1 MGYNILAINP
11 GSTSTKIGWFLDDVE
26 VWVETLRHSREDL
39 EPFDSV
45 VAQQDFRLRC
55 IERAVSAHGYRFED
69 LSAVV
74 GRGGIVD
81 PIPGGTY
88 VVGELLL
95 RHLQRGKPWEHA
107 SNLGGIIGNA
117 LAGEWSIPAF
127 IVDPVSVDE
136 LDDVSRVTG
145 LPELPKRSL
154 VHALNIRAIMR
165 RASGELGKNWQAA
178 NFIVA
183 HLGGGI
189 SIAASRGGR
198 IVDVNNANE
207 LGPFSPQRAGGVP
220 AGDLLRLCF
229 SGKYNEKEILRK
241 LVGRGGV
248 LAYLGTDNMEEV
260 AGRVIAGDEKAS
272 LVYHAMALQV
282 AREIG
287 ACAATLEGDVDA
299 VILTGGVA
307 HDRAF
312 DALVTE
318 RVQWIAPVLVYPG
331 EDELAA
337 LAGGALRVLRNE
349 EEALDYS
356 QYAGREA

>member
-26 VWVETLRHSREDL
+26 VWTETLRHSLEEL

-45 VAQQDFRLRC
+45 AAQQGFRLRC
-55 IERAVSAHGYRFED
+55 IERAVTAHGYRFED

-95 RHLQRGKPWEHA
+95 RHLQRGTPWEHA

-117 LAGEWSIPAF
+117 LAEEWSIPAF

-145 LPELPKRSL
+145 VPELPKRSL

-165 RASGELGKNWQAA
+165 RVSRDLGKDWRECNYV
-178 NFIVA
+178 VA

-189 SIAASRGGR
+189 SIAACRRGR
-198 IVDVNNANE
+198 MVDVNNANE

-220 AGDLLRLCF
+220 AGDLIRLCF
-229 SGKYNEKEILRK
+229 SGKYSQKEILRK
-241 LVGRGGV
+241 LVGRGGL
-248 LAYLGTDNMEEV
+248 LAYLGTDNVQEV
-260 AGRVIAGDEKAS
+260 AARVAAGEEKAS
-272 LVYHAMALQV
+272 LVYRGMAFQV

-287 ACAATLEGDVDA
+287 ACAVTLEGDVDA
-299 VILTGGVA
+299 VVLTGGVA
-307 HDRAF
+307 HDRVF
-312 DALVTE
+312 DRLVTE

-356 QYAGREA
+356 RFAGEEV

>member
-11 GSTSTKIGWFLDDVE
+11 GSTSTKIGWFLDDKE
-26 VWVETLRHSREDL
+26 IWTETLRHTPEEL
-39 EPFDSV
+39 QPFRTVTD
-45 VAQQDFRLRC
+45 QQNFRIGC
-55 IERAVSAHGYRFED
+55 IEKALSQHRYRFED

-88 VVGELLL
+88 AVGEVLL

-117 LAGEWSIPAF
+117 LSDQWGIPAF

-136 LDDVSRVTG
+136 FEEVSRVTG
-145 LPELPKRSL
+145 VPELPKRSL

-165 RASGELGKNWQAA
+165 RAAA
-178 NFIVA
+178 DLEVDWRDVNFIVA

-189 SIAASRGGR
+189 SIAACRRGR

-207 LGPFSPQRAGGVP
+207 FGPFSPQRAGGVP
-220 AGDLLRLCF
+220 AGDLVRLCF
-229 SGKYNEKEILRK
+229 SGKRNEREVLDG
-241 LVGRGGV
+241 LVRRGGV
-248 LAYLGTDNMEEV
+248 LGYLGTDNMQEV
-260 AGRVIAGDEKAS
+260 SARAAAGDGDAAQ
-272 LVYHAMALQV
+272 VYRAMALQV

-287 ACAATLEGDVDA
+287 ACAATLEGDVRA
-299 VILTGGVA
+299 VVLTGGVA
-307 HDRAF
+307 HDRSF
-312 DALVTE
+312 DVLVTE

-337 LAGGALRVLRNE
+337 LAQGALRVLRNE

-356 QYAGREA
+356 RFAKGEV

>member
-11 GSTSTKIGWFLDDVE
+11 GSTSTKIGWFHDDVQIWAE
-26 VWVETLRHSREDL
+26 SLRHSQEEL

-45 VAQQDFRLRC
+45 AAQQNFRLRC
-55 IERAVSAHGYRFED
+55 IESAVSAHGHRFED

-88 VVGELLL
+88 AVGEVLL

-107 SNLGGIIGNA
+107 SNLGGIMGNA
-117 LAGEWSIPAF
+117 LSEEWSIPAF

-136 LDDVSRVTG
+136 LDDISRVTG
-145 LPELPKRSL
+145 IPELPKRSL

-165 RASGELGKNWQAA
+165 RASRDLGKDWREVNL
-178 NFIVA
+178 IVA

-189 SIAASRGGR
+189 SVAASRWGR

-207 LGPFSPQRAGGVP
+207 FGPFSPQRAGGVP
-220 AGDLLRLCF
+220 AGDLLRFCF
-229 SGKYNEKEILRK
+229 SGKHSEKEVLRR
-241 LVGRGGV
+241 LVGKGGLV
-248 LAYLGTDNMEEV
+248 AYLGTDNVQEV
-260 AGRVIAGDEKAS
+260 ARRVAEGDEKAS
-272 LVYHAMALQV
+272 LVYRAMVLQV

-287 ACAATLEGDVDA
+287 ACAATLEGDVNA

-312 DALVTE
+312 DALVTG

-337 LAGGALRVLRNE
+337 LADGVLRVLRNE

-356 QYAGREA
+356 QYAGKEA